1 MYKANPPSAK
11 KTISK
16 TPSSQNIPGSGI
28 IFGAWQNSNIVPQ
41 LVKFGNPTD
50 RKCLKSLFGPEP
62 ITPSGN
68 QLDRK
73 WTNIFPQDKRF
84 TTDAPRNKKKVNNTN
99 SKMQIFL
106 NKMHLGSNS
115 EDQIKGD
122 KTQATPNTIDLRT
135 ASGTVDNSMN
145 ADVDLLLGIQQS
157 IRITLP
163 NFNEFKSILEEGSD
177 TDRLPGI
184 YQITQPNFNE
194 FIGEHVDY
202 TGLSQDED
210 ALPSINLMLPPG
222 SISQ

>member
-41 LVKFGNPTD
+41 LVKFGNQTD

-99 SKMQIFL
+99 SKMQPFL
-106 NKMHLGSNS
+106 HEMHLGNP
-115 EDQIKGD
+115 QD
-122 KTQATPNTIDLRT
+122 KTEQTKTPVLSNTINLRT
-135 ASGTVDNSMN
+135 SSGTVDNSMN
-145 ADVDLLLGIQQS
+145 ADVDLLLGIEQG
-157 IRITLP
+157 IRIILP
-163 NFNEFKSILEEGSD
+163 PCSKIL
-177 TDRLPGI
+177 
-184 YQITQPNFNE
+184 
-194 FIGEHVDY
+194 GENN
-202 TGLSQDED
+202 DEV
-210 ALPSINLMLPPG
+210 PSIGNLYPNWP
-222 SISQ
+222 SEDNDTQ